1 MKLSELTA
9 EVIMT
14 HCGVSDSSEE
24 TVQLLGMYKAAA
36 TAFILGYTG
45 IPTEKLDS
53 FEDITVACCCIID
66 DMYNNRSMTVSCD
79 RLNPTAR
86 QILDMHS
93 RNLLA

>member
-9 EVIMT
+9 EVIRA
-14 HCGVSDSSEE
+14 HCGISDNSEE
-24 TVQLLGMYKAAA
+24 TALLLGMYRAAA

-45 IPTEKLDS
+45 ISADKLDDY
-53 FEDITVACCCIID
+53 EDMTVACCCIID
-66 DMYNNRSMTVSCD
+66 DMYNNRSMTVS
-79 RLNPTAR
+79 PTAR

>member
-9 EVIMT
+9 DTIKVHSGI
-14 HCGVSDSSEE
+14 SDNSEE
-24 TVQLLGMYKAAA
+24 VSALLEMYRAAA

-45 IPTEKLDS
+45 IASEALDDY
-53 FEDITVACCCIID
+53 EDITVACCCIID
-66 DMYNNRSMTVSCD
+66 DMYNNRSATVSRD
-79 RLNPTAR
+79 TLNPTAR